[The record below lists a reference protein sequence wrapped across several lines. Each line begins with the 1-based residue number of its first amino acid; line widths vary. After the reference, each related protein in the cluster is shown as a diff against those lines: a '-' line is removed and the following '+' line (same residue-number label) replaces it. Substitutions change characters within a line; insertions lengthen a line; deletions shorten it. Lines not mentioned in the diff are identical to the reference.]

1 MKLLLPSFLLPPPF
15 TDWQAGA
22 GVPAK
27 NKDSEEDP
35 QGMTQAGRV
44 CTCSGRLPSPGL
56 PASPRPLP
64 RSQLLGRRDNVGG
77 LAGLQSGGRG
87 GEEGSEWAA
96 GRKDMGI

>member
-1 MKLLLPSFLLPPPF
+1 MKLLPSFLLPPPF

-44 CTCSGRLPSPGL
+44 CTCSGRLCRPGYSSL
-56 PASPRPLP
+56 PQAPPQEPAPRKKGQCGGASGALE
-64 RSQLLGRRDNVGG
+64 GRTWG
-77 LAGLQSGGRG
+77 
-87 GEEGSEWAA
+87 
-96 GRKDMGI
+96 